1 MADKGLKDDGL
12 KARDAVVVTGAGQGI
27 GRAIALRVAKAGAR
41 LALWDVIESGLDE
54 TADQCRK
61 LGAADTHLSCFDMAD
76 RTAIET
82 AVHGVRATFGA
93 PFAVVNNAA
102 TFPRS
107 FVVDTDPDEWERVLR
122 INLTG
127 PFLVTK
133 MFAPAMMETKRGV
146 VINIASTV
154 GLRGDPRGA
163 HYASSKA
170 GLMALTKSF
179 AQALGPSGI
188 RVNCVLPGI
197 SDTAQPLGGMTREE
211 LLGRGKDIPFGRIGN
226 VDDMAAMV
234 AFLLSADAAYISG
247 QSMAVNGGAMSI
259 P

>member
-1 MADKGLKDDGL
+1 MADGGL
-12 KARDAVVVTGAGQGI
+12 KAGDVVVVTGAGQGI
-27 GRAIALRVAKAGAR
+27 GRAIAVRLAKAGAR
-41 LALWDVIESGLDE
+41 LALWDVIGKGLDE
-54 TADQCRK
+54 TADRCRE
-61 LGAADTHLSCFDMAD
+61 LGAETHLSRFDMAD
-76 RTAIET
+76 RAAIER
-82 AVHGVRATFGA
+82 AAHGVVAKFGA
-93 PFAVVNNAA
+93 PYSLVNNAA

-127 PFLVTK
+127 PFLATK
-133 MFAPAMMETKRGV
+133 MFAPSMMEAKRGA

-170 GLMALTKSF
+170 GLIALTKSF
-179 AQALGPSGI
+179 AQALGPDGI

-197 SDTAQPLGGMTREE
+197 SDTAQPLGGMTRDE
-211 LLGRGKDIPFGRIGN
+211 LLGRGKDIPLGRIGN
-226 VDDMAAMV
+226 VDDMAGMV
-234 AFLLSADAAYISG
+234 AFLLSADAVYISG
-247 QSMAVNGGAMSI
+247 QSIAVNGGAMSI